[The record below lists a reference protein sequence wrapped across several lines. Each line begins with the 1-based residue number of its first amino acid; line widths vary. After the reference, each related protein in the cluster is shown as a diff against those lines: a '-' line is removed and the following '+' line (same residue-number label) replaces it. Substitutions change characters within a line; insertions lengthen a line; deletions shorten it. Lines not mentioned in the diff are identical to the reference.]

1 MIETEKRKAIYLLH
15 EQGMSAREIAR
26 RLAVSRWAVGLI
38 ITQKGAMPNKVR
50 ADKQQIDPELLRRL
64 YDQCQGRME
73 RMREKLVEE
82 HGIAVKYS
90 TLTRMLRD
98 MQMSQEQKV
107 RCDRVPDEPG
117 VEMQHDTSE
126 YRVDLG
132 GQTVKVIASLL
143 YLRYSKRRYLRFYRS
158 FDRFRMKCFFHEALT
173 HWGYAP
179 RRCIIDN
186 TNLARLRGTGSRAL
200 ISPEMEAFS
209 QQYGFEFRCHEIKH
223 SNRKAGEERSFWT
236 VETNFLSG
244 RTFQSLEDMNQQA
257 LEWATVRLENR
268 PQGKAGLIPAQA
280 FEHEA
285 GFLTRLVD
293 HLPAPYQ
300 VHERDTDEY
309 GYIAFDANYYWVPG
323 TRRDVIRV
331 LEYSDRLKIYLARE
345 CLAEYPLPALGV
357 RNQRFS
363 PPGLPA
369 PRHQPRSRKN
379 TSLEEQKQLCALGP
393 EVQAYLDFALQI
405 PGLQRHQFLRKL
417 FALSQKMTPSLFI
430 KTLQRALKYRIASL
444 VTLKSIALLLLNQG
458 TEHLCTVEVDE
469 QLLERDSYQ
478 EGSITEKPDLSIYDD
493 DDDDAPSVN
502 PT

>member
-179 RRCIIDN
+179 GGASSTTPIWRGSG
-186 TNLARLRGTGSRAL
+186 AR
-200 ISPEMEAFS
+200 
-209 QQYGFEFRCHEIKH
+209 
-223 SNRKAGEERSFWT
+223 
-236 VETNFLSG
+236 
-244 RTFQSLEDMNQQA
+244 
-257 LEWATVRLENR
+257 VREL
-268 PQGKAGLIPAQA
+268 
-280 FEHEA
+280 
-285 GFLTRLVD
+285 
-293 HLPAPYQ
+293 
-300 VHERDTDEY
+300 
-309 GYIAFDANYYWVPG
+309 
-323 TRRDVIRV
+323 
-331 LEYSDRLKIYLARE
+331 
-345 CLAEYPLPALGV
+345 
-357 RNQRFS
+357 
-363 PPGLPA
+363 
-369 PRHQPRSRKN
+369 
-379 TSLEEQKQLCALGP
+379 
-393 EVQAYLDFALQI
+393 
-405 PGLQRHQFLRKL
+405 
-417 FALSQKMTPSLFI
+417 
-430 KTLQRALKYRIASL
+430 
-444 VTLKSIALLLLNQG
+444 
-458 TEHLCTVEVDE
+458 
-469 QLLERDSYQ
+469 
-478 EGSITEKPDLSIYDD
+478 
-493 DDDDAPSVN
+493 
-502 PT
+502 